1 MKKPHLYSNTYQLKL
16 PLEISTIIDISDSVY
31 TFCEII
37 DKIDLNK
44 YNAPK
49 ERKFGRPRF
58 DQEILLKVILFA
70 FMENGYVST
79 REIEKLCRTDI
90 RFMWLLQDNPP
101 PSHMT
106 IDNFMKDTL
115 TVLECAI
122 FRRNPQKELFTRK
135 KSFCQTKNPKIRRII
150 GFWDFDLE
158 LFLQPL
164 KDGMNYGM
172 D

>member
-1 MKKPHLYSNTYQLKL
+1 
-16 PLEISTIIDISDSVY
+16 
-31 TFCEII
+31 
-37 DKIDLNK
+37 
-44 YNAPK
+44 
-49 ERKFGRPRF
+49 
-58 DQEILLKVILFA
+58 
-70 FMENGYVST
+70 MENGYVST

-135 KSFCQTKNPKIRRII
+135 KTFCQTKNPKIRRII

-158 LFLQPL
+158 LFLQTL